1 MSLFSFQ
8 GPQIVLS
15 VYGPDVFG
23 NDVVRGYGAVH
34 VPLSPGRYV
43 PPPEFI
49 PLPLWVLLAWH
60 QGPLFMV
67 LVVSLL
73 LATGPRLGLESP
85 GIWED
90 PTPGVRGSAREKQLR
105 NCPLQIP
112 GSRG

>member
-1 MSLFSFQ
+1 MSFLSFQ

-49 PLPLWVLLAWH
+49 LLPLWVLLAWH

-73 LATGPRLGLESP
+73 LAAGLRLGLGVSRDLGGSHTGRQMLSP
-85 GIWED
+85 PYPVSED
-90 PTPGVRGSAREKQLR
+90 LLEK
-105 NCPLQIP
+105 
-112 GSRG
+112 SS